1 MTPED
6 FVRSITP
13 GMKQPEGL
21 GLDSFKRY
29 NPEKHENIC
38 SLGDDSIFYKLG
50 TKKPNVGL
58 ILNGNA

>member
-50 TKKPNVGL
+50 MSLHV
-58 ILNGNA
+58 LNHFCII